1 MSFQN
6 RAKIFTH
13 KVSQKCNLFFIFERM
28 NGFLKQSSS
37 YELLFLY
44 HYCCKRK
51 NGRKKMGVRWKKNS
65 FILSRR
71 GKNSS
76 HNCCQ
81 NLYKVKKRKDSF
93 FSNILSSFSSSFL
106 FQRAPVGGK
115 GPEFML
121 ELIGGCMPILPPM
134 GGAGLPAEE
143 GGTPPDTPPVM
154 LAGNEGRSSNL
165 S

>member
-1 MSFQN
+1 MSFFSYITIV
-6 RAKIFTH
+6 AK
-13 KVSQKCNLFFIFERM
+13 E
-28 NGFLKQSSS
+28 
-37 YELLFLY
+37 
-44 HYCCKRK
+44 
-51 NGRKKMGVRWKKNS
+51 KMGGKKIHS
-65 FILSRR
+65 FCQEG
-71 GKNSS
+71 GKIQATIVVKICIRS
-76 HNCCQ
+76 
-81 NLYKVKKRKDSF
+81 KKKRKDSF